1 MNIQHFSLLTSH
13 FSLPSLPSL
22 VMVYSKKWL
31 KSRFGTDVKFDE
43 PMSGHTSLRVGGTAD
58 AFVSPGSIEDLSMLV
73 NWSCEKGIEYTIIG
87 GGTNLLVKDR
97 GIRGIVIVLTNL
109 NKITH
114 AKTEKNSVTVKAMA
128 GVRMKTLCSFA
139 IRHGLEGMNL
149 ALGIPGTVGGGIMMN
164 AGTAYGSMEN
174 ILDSVKILLP
184 TGQTQRIKKHDL
196 KFDYRKLDIP
206 APISQFPFPIILDGC
221 FNLRTSDAE
230 KIKKQAELIV
240 KTRKRKQPTNY
251 PSAGSFF
258 KNPVSGKTAGELI
271 DKAGLKGIKLGGAE
285 VSEKHANFIINRNRA
300 SASDIISLMELI
312 QETVSGIFNVDL
324 EPEVKIIGE

>member
-1 MNIQHFSLLTSH
+1 MLNIHFPTSHFSLLTSH
-13 FSLPSLPSL
+13 FSL
-22 VMVYSKKWL
+22 VMNVYSKKWL
-31 KSRFGTDVKFDE
+31 KSHFSADVKFDE
-43 PMSGHTSLRVGGTAD
+43 PMSVHTSLRVGGTAD
-58 AFVSPGSIEDLSMLV
+58 AFVSPESIKDLSMLV
-73 NWSCEKGIEYTIIG
+73 NWSCEKGIGYTIIG
-87 GGTNLLVKDR
+87 DGTNLLVKDR

-206 APISQFPFPIILDGC
+206 NINSQIPNPIILDGC

-240 KTRKRKQPTNY
+240 KTRKSKQPTNY

-271 DKAGLKGIKLGGAE
+271 DKAGLKGIKVGGAE